1 MRRHRGF
8 TLLEAMVAISI
19 LAAMGG
25 LIWGSFGPSF
35 ELKAAVEQQAEQQ
48 QEIRGA
54 MNRMAREISMAFL
67 SNDFDKVRYR
77 EQLTLFKGEHNGGDR
92 DHLIF
97 TSLAHQRL
105 FDNALESD
113 QSVIE
118 YKVEDSRDHPGR
130 TDLMRR
136 EKTVLDDQPERDGTP
151 FEVLCEDIQGL
162 RLAYWDDT
170 KKEWADEWNSHDVTR
185 TNTLPFRVRIVL
197 LVGPSGKTPE
207 KYTTE
212 AQVFLLASMDRNQ

>member
-1 MRRHRGF
+1 VNRLHGF

-19 LAAMGG
+19 LAGMGG

-35 ELKAAVEQQAEQQ
+35 ELKETIEGQAEQQ

-67 SNDFDKVRYR
+67 SNDYDKVRYR
-77 EQLTLFKGEHNGGDR
+77 EQLTLFKGEHSAGDR
-92 DHLIF
+92 DRLLF
-97 TSLAHQRL
+97 TSLAHQRH

-113 QSVIE
+113 QSLIE
-118 YKVEDSRDHPGR
+118 YKVQENPDHPGR

-136 EKTVLDDQPERDGTP
+136 ERTVFDDQPDRGGT

-162 RLAYWDDT
+162 RLSYWDDP
-170 KKEWADEWNSHDVTR
+170 KKEWADEWNSHDVSR
-185 TNTLPFRVRIVL
+185 TNTLPLRVRIVL
-197 LVGPSGKTPE
+197 LVGPSGKTPARF
-207 KYTTE
+207 TTE
-212 AQVFLLASMDRNQ
+212 TPIFLTQTLDRNQ